1 MCKLL
6 PEPKWRSI
14 WWVLVNTPLLKT
26 NVHTS
31 VFGQVLVLDWQLL
44 GPKPNFP
51 GQIGTGTFWQ
61 WPGQTR
67 RVLVRETQGKVTF
80 PRVGCLFHLDA
91 EPLLHC
97 AGFYGR
103 FQSLFF
109 QFSFLPNWIGTH
121 DSWIMNTGG
130 QGRKCNGLICNKP
143 QGYGKKISPPEARA
157 LIIASI
163 T

>member
-6 PEPKWRSI
+6 PEPKWRSN

-31 VFGQVLVLDWQLL
+31 VLVGDGDWQLL

-80 PRVGCLFHLDA
+80 PLVGCLFHLDA

-103 FQSLFF
+103 FQSLFSP
-109 QFSFLPNWIGTH
+109 FSLLLNWIL
-121 DSWIMNTGG
+121 MNTGG
-130 QGRKCNGLICNKP
+130 PRSKRNCHGLISNVNF
-143 QGYGKKISPPEARA
+143 QGCGKKISTSE
-157 LIIASI
+157 IIASI